1 MTDDGMPPK
10 ILEVYNTR
18 QLETLTRH
26 LKQRRWP
33 VPTKF
38 RNPPWL
44 AAFADCTSQSLQQR
58 CSTNETL
65 KTLRVEAQVN
75 ESGGDYHGDEARRR
89 DVSIKL
95 T

>member
-1 MTDDGMPPK
+1 M
-10 ILEVYNTR
+10 ILEVSTAT

-33 VPTKF
+33 EPTKF

-65 KTLRVEAQVN
+65 KTLRVEAQVK
-75 ESGGDYHGDEARRR
+75 EAEATTTATRRGGATCP
-89 DVSIKL
+89 SN
-95 T
+95 